1 MGIRDDLRD
10 LLRSR
15 PCLAADEIEKL
26 AEVLLNQVK
35 SWEGRKNDGRD
46 DPSDG
51 GDDDQR
57 HYKCHIGALL
67 RRKGVVD
74 DVRQGEG
81 ERWGVVGLP
90 IRHVDVAPSLVLVR
104 HGAAREEVPGDA
116 RHSALLHRRCNVLVL
131 EDEEERRCEQAADH
145 LLEGLHGTELQ
156 DDLNKLRDQSHQ
168 TDRDD
173 PLRMEEGAQGRQLTG
188 AYARQAEVDEEDDVK
203 VDRDVHKEVAHVEGH
218 GGKVKGQ
225 GVENADALTKQV
237 VVPRAD
243 D

>member
-90 IRHVDVAPSLVLVR
+90 IRHVDVAPSLVLIREGPARGEVR
-104 HGAAREEVPGDA
+104 RNP
-116 RHSALLHRRCNVLVL
+116 RNSPFLHRGRYALVL
-131 EDEEERRCEQAADH
+131 EEEEEQPCKESSENLLHTSQNAIFEHH
-145 LLEGLHGTELQ
+145 LARLWHERYKAQG
-156 DDLNKLRDQSHQ
+156 
-168 TDRDD
+168 DD
-173 PLRMEEGAQGRQLTG
+173 PLHAKDAPKTG
-188 AYARQAEVDEEDDVK
+188 ELLQVEIGQ
-203 VDRDVHKEVAHVEGH
+203 RDK
-218 GGKVKGQ
+218 
-225 GVENADALTKQV
+225 DKQS
-237 VVPRAD
+237 D
-243 D
+243 I